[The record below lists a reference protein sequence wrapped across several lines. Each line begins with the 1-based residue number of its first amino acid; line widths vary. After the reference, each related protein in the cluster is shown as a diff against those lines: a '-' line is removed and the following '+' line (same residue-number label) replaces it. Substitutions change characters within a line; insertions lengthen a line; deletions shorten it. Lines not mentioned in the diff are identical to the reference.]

1 MNFEFRPLPPNTPE
15 MNPDDGGILE
25 HRDTIN
31 ANESNDEPRADSAD
45 AFTTTNTE
53 GPAGQQVGKGGE
65 RRKHKMMSMSKKIK
79 SILSAASVI
88 TFPLANTSCE
98 DNKIEKHT
106 RYHTDHQTEHQTEHQ
121 QDGQSLKSKRGMT
134 GEDTEGMEGENGD
147 IYSVY
152 PTNSDSEDKG
162 NKPQHEIKPE
172 TKPVK
177 PKNENEGESKN
188 IPETTL
194 EAKEALAKLGIERN
208 QIKEAYLEKLLEGKY
223 GGSVIVDL
231 SEQRLTLFDKNYT
244 KIINGAHISSGE
256 EGMETPIGSYES
268 GFTNADY
275 RNNQGDDMP
284 LAVNV
289 DPKRGIFLHQ
299 GALPGVPASHGC
311 IREDRKTAEIVY
323 EYGSK
328 SKGNLLIIIKP

>member
-15 MNPDDGGILE
+15 MDPDNVGTLE
-25 HRDTIN
+25 HDYTIN
-31 ANESNDEPRADSAD
+31 ANEPNSETKVE
-45 AFTTTNTE
+45 TTTDATIDTTTYTNNTV
-53 GPAGQQVGKGGE
+53 GQQIRKGGSGKG
-65 RRKHKMMSMSKKIK
+65 MMNKIR

-88 TFPLANTSCE
+88 AVPLASTSCE
-98 DNKIEKHT
+98 DTKIERHMK
-106 RYHTDHQTEHQTEHQ
+106 YHTDHQTEHQTEHQ
-121 QDGQSLKSKRGMT
+121 QDGQSLKSQQRMT
-134 GEDTEGMEGENGD
+134 GEDAEGIEENGD
-147 IYSVY
+147 TYSVY
-152 PTNSDSEDKG
+152 PTNS
-162 NKPQHEIKPE
+162 N
-172 TKPVK
+172 
-177 PKNENEGESKN
+177 GESKN
-188 IPETTL
+188 TPETTL
-194 EAKEALAKLGIERN
+194 EAKEVLAKLGIERN

-256 EGMETPIGSYES
+256 EGMETPTGSYES
-268 GFTNADY
+268 GFINADY

-299 GALPGVPASHGC
+299 GSLPGVPASHGC